1 MSMMPTN
8 GAAGEPPS
16 LSNNLL
22 LLDLGAFLPLG
33 FTDSSAIYHYWR
45 IP

>member
-16 LSNNLL
+16 LSNNALL
-22 LLDLGAFLPLG
+22 SDLGAYLALG
-33 FTDSSAIYHYWR
+33 FADGSAIYHYWR
-45 IP
+45 TP